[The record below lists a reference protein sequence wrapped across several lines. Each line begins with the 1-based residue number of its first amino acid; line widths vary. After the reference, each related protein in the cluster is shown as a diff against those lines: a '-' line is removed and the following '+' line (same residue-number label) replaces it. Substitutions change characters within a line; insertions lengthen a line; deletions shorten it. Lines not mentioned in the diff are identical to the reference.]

1 MFLFK
6 GMFLFLPPNPMNTM
20 MQRLHKILSTK
31 WLNDDSLPSWRELN
45 CVDTVRLGG
54 PVFAEIREY
63 QATCGHENYLIE
75 LFNEECNGESI
86 ALIYWANLEDVIK
99 VLKESVHAIEDQET
113 QKLLNA

>member
-1 MFLFK
+1 
-6 GMFLFLPPNPMNTM
+6 M
-20 MQRLHKILSTK
+20 MQRLQKILSTK
-31 WLNDDSLPSWRELN
+31 WLCDESIPPWRELN

-63 QATCGHENYLIE
+63 QANCGHQSYLIE
-75 LFNEECNGESI
+75 LFDNEQNGDSI

-113 QKLLNA
+113 QKLLNAW